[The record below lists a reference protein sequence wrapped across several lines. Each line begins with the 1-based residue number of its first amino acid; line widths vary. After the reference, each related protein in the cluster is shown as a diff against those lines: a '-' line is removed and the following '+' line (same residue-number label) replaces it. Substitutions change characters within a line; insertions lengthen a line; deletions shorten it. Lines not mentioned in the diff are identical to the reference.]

1 MTDSRSVAQ
10 NVPNEP
16 GNFCHTTE
24 NKSRSYQKLQ
34 ESRPKEK
41 RCQVDLDS
49 NGHKMEQLSVKEDN
63 YHNKLKHFQ

>member
-24 NKSRSYQKLQ
+24 KKRRSYQKLQ
-34 ESRPKEK
+34 ESRPKERGAK
-41 RCQVDLDS
+41 LTRFQWAQ
-49 NGHKMEQLSVKEDN
+49 NGTTEHQRGQLP
-63 YHNKLKHFQ
+63 Q